1 MCADYFCLYL
11 SLLTGVIYFKHNPV
25 FCPFNDSMQS
35 KVYCK
40 QKADIEEAQRAG
52 VPPFFAIT
60 CFFCNH
66 FEELQTVLIEV
77 KLIINNAPLTYVY
90 QNTIKTF
97 STQSFVVWQTV
108 IMLF

>member
-25 FCPFNDSMQS
+25 FWPFNDSMQS
-35 KVYCK
+35 KVHCK
-40 QKADIEEAQRAG
+40 QKADLEEAQRAG

-66 FEELQTVLIEV
+66 FEELQTVLTEV

-90 QNTIKTF
+90 LNTFKTCL
-97 STQSFVVWQTV
+97 TLNVV
-108 IMLF
+108 

>member
-1 MCADYFCLYL
+1 
-11 SLLTGVIYFKHNPV
+11 
-25 FCPFNDSMQS
+25 MQS

-90 QNTIKTF
+90 LNNFKTCL
-97 STQSFVVWQTV
+97 TLNVV
-108 IMLF
+108 